1 MGFPNLVAIVF
12 ASRLMQSL
20 LLGSLALLLK
30 VVPVYLRQHF
40 AEKSECG
47 IYFFVLAAPDE
58 RYQFVQC
65 GPGVSSKHLTNQWRV
80 ETFL

>member
-1 MGFPNLVAIVF
+1 MGFPSLVAIVL

-20 LLGSLALLLK
+20 LLASLALLLK

-40 AEKSECG
+40 AEKADCG
-47 IYFFVLAAPDE
+47 NYSFVLAALDE

-65 GPGVSSKHLTNQWRV
+65 GPGVSQNNLTNQWQV
-80 ETFL
+80 DTFL